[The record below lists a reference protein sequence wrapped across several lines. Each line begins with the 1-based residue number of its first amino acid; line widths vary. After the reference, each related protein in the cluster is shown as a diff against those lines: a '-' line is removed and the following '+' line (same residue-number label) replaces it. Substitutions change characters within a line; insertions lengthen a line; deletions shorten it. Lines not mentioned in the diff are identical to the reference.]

1 MTYDQAYNIGTR
13 IEGYIKCTYVQL
25 FDYDE
30 GKVFSLNKRSDVNS
44 SARRVMGIGYE
55 PKNVDYKIAFSKDR
69 PIVIAAGKA
78 SDDIVP
84 VHLTDYAVE
93 IIHMGIKAIMAV
105 QPYLKTNAGHA
116 KLMEY
121 NHLLTAINASDTYY
135 VKKVAVDW
143 FPTDGA
149 NMTIIDP
156 TSGQPILL
164 ADAIKEAE
172 NKMDQ
177 AKKILLM
184 AAGASIIL

>member
-1 MTYDQAYNIGTR
+1 MKYDKAFEIGSR
-13 IEGYIKCTYVQL
+13 CEGYIKCTYVQL
-25 FDYDE
+25 FDYNE

-44 SARRVMGIGYE
+44 SARSVMGIGYE
-55 PKNVDYKIAFSKDR
+55 PKNVDYKIGFGKDR
-69 PIVIAAGKA
+69 PIVIAAGKE

-84 VHLTDYAVE
+84 VYLTDYAVE
-93 IIHMGIKAIMAV
+93 IIQRGIKAIIAG

-121 NHLLTAINASDTYY
+121 NHLLAAINTKDTYY

-156 TSGQPILL
+156 TTGQPILL

-172 NKMDQ
+172 NKVDQ

-184 AAGASIIL
+184 TAGASIIL